1 MKTTSGPYSQAMVRR
16 REDGAA
22 PETVAFVASAG
33 GIQAL
38 GEVLAGLPQDLDAAL
53 IVVLHL
59 LPEHQSHLAAILG
72 RQTTLR
78 VKEAEHGDLLERGCV
93 YVAPPDAHLFVEADG
108 RLALRAEPPVRHLRP
123 SGDLLLT
130 SLAANYNG
138 RCLAVVLTGLGSDG
152 TAGAE
157 AVKEAGGTVVVQ
169 DEGTSEY
176 FGMPQAAIDAGV
188 VDRILPL
195 GEIAPAVVDFVAQR

>member
-1 MKTTSGPYSQAMVRR
+1 
-16 REDGAA
+16 
-22 PETVAFVASAG
+22 
-33 GIQAL
+33 
-38 GEVLAGLPQDLDAAL
+38 
-53 IVVLHL
+53 
-59 LPEHQSHLAAILG
+59 
-72 RQTTLR
+72 
-78 VKEAEHGDLLERGCV
+78 
-93 YVAPPDAHLFVEADG
+93 
-108 RLALRAEPPVRHLRP
+108 VRHLRP